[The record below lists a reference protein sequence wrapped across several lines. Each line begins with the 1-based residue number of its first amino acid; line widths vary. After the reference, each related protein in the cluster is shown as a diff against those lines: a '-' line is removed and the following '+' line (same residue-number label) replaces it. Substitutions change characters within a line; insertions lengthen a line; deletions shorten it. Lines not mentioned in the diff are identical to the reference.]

1 MDIFLLQGRVCSL
14 KIKTK
19 EEVKGFQNS
28 LSVINTINTVKF
40 ILLAIRKGSLACGYF
55 HIYKK

>member
-1 MDIFLLQGRVCSL
+1 MDIFLLQRRVCSL

-19 EEVKGFQNS
+19 EEVKGFLNS
-28 LSVINTINTVKF
+28 LSVINTMNTVKF

-55 HIYKK
+55 HIYKN